1 MGWVAPPDQ
10 GNTADEAQQLEPS
23 WSDDDVAHVEGELDG
38 RLVLGRGH
46 MLADPVAGVAHV
58 GVDVHRLVLALG
70 LSGLFD

>member
-1 MGWVAPPDQ
+1 M
-10 GNTADEAQQLEPS
+10 ER
-23 WSDDDVAHVEGELDG
+23 DDDVAHVEGELDG